1 MINVKHI
8 KSYSKEHDKVTK
20 THTFRLELGKKK
32 QTQFYSIYKEYTFD
46 PEPDSTGGENQKKKK
61 E

>member
-20 THTFRLELGKKK
+20 THTSRLELGKTKK
-32 QTQFYSIYKEYTFD
+32 QTQFYSINNEYTFGAK
-46 PEPDSTGGENQKKKK
+46 T
-61 E
+61 

>member
-32 QTQFYSIYKEYTFD
+32 QTQFYSIYKEYTFGAK
-46 PEPDSTGGENQKKKK
+46 T
-61 E
+61 